1 MMTIKIIWL
10 GGNANQRIA
19 AALKDMGLID
29 DYEATAI
36 STVLIINRPEITITI
51 HDLAE
56 AIEKAGVRV
65 SMEEL
70 RCMWPTFWA
79 NLENAEIAELSENHV
94 KLRAKEPKAVLSV
107 RIPESLY
114 RTLKDKA
121 EAENTTMTDIVV
133 KALKAYL
140 QQH

>member
-1 MMTIKIIWL
+1 MAIKVIWL

-19 AALKDMGLID
+19 AALADMGLID

-36 STVLIINRPEITITI
+36 STTLYINKPETTITI
-51 HDLAE
+51 HQMAE
-56 AIEKAGVRV
+56 AIERAGVKV

-70 RCMWPTFWA
+70 RRMWPTFWA
-79 NLENAEIAELSENHV
+79 NLQDAEIAELSENHV
-94 KLRAKEPKAVLSV
+94 KLRAKEPRKVLSL

-114 RTLKDKA
+114 DHLKDKA
-121 EAENTTMTDIVV
+121 EAEGKTMTDIVI

>member
-1 MMTIKIIWL
+1 
-10 GGNANQRIA
+10 
-19 AALKDMGLID
+19 MGLID

-36 STVLIINRPEITITI
+36 STTLYINKPETTITI
-51 HDLAE
+51 HQMAE
-56 AIEKAGVRV
+56 AIERAGVKV

-70 RCMWPTFWA
+70 RRMWPTFWA
-79 NLENAEIAELSENHV
+79 NLQDAEIAELSENHV
-94 KLRAKEPKAVLSV
+94 KLRAKEPRKVLSL

-114 RTLKDKA
+114 DHLKDKA
-121 EAENTTMTDIVV
+121 EAEGKTMTDIVI

>member
-1 MMTIKIIWL
+1 MRVIWL
-10 GGNANQRIA
+10 GGNANARIA
-19 AALKDMGLID
+19 ASLRSMGLID

-36 STVLIINRPEITITI
+36 STILTINRPEATITI
-51 HDLAE
+51 HQFYE
-56 AIEKAGVRV
+56 AIEKAGVKV

-70 RCMWPTFWA
+70 RRMWSSFWV
-79 NLENAEIAELSENHV
+79 NLQDAEIAELSENHV

-121 EAENTTMTDIVV
+121 EAEDTTMTDIVIR
-133 KALKAYL
+133 ALKREL
-140 QQH
+140 EG